1 MQGKK
6 VPVTETHTYSAAV
19 LHKFCKDVF
28 MHFGVPEEDATLAA
42 DVLIMADLRGIDSH
56 GIARLYMYFE
66 LLEVGRINPRP
77 VLKIIR
83 ETGMLRVAQS

>member
-6 VPVTETHTYSAAV
+6 VHVTETHTYSATM

-28 MHFGVPEEDATLAA
+28 MHFGVPEEDAAVAT

-83 ETGMLRVAQS
+83 ETGMLFATS